1 MKTLM
6 ILSGFL
12 MIGAL
17 GSACASQSKQQI
29 SIAPIEFETPEAG
42 TIDWST
48 HFSQRHLNNLHM
60 CVGRN
65 ADALRRGQRLEIDF
79 SVTPVGKVNQI
90 YVASEQARSG
100 ALAACVARTLTWIQ
114 LNSLYDD
121 YHHLRLVLRL
131 DGDDKLRIELQ
142 YRNSPTKPQGGESMR
157 TASGSH
163 ALPAAIT
170 QAVEANK
177 DR

>member
-1 MKTLM
+1 MKTLI
-6 ILSGFL
+6 ILSGLL

-17 GSACASQSKQQI
+17 GAACASQPKQQI
-29 SIAPIEFETPEAG
+29 SIAPIEFETPQAG
-42 TIDWST
+42 AIDWST

-65 ADALRRGQRLEIDF
+65 ADALERGQRLEVDF

-90 YVASEQARSG
+90 TITHKATRSG

-114 LNSLYDD
+114 LNSLYGD

-131 DGDDKLRIELQ
+131 DGNDRLRIELQ
-142 YRNSPTKPQGGESMR
+142 DRKAPTKPQGGESMR
-157 TASGSH
+157 TASGTQV
-163 ALPAAIT
+163 LPASIT
-170 QAVEANK
+170 RAVEANK